1 MKYVCKFDELLH
13 GEVKNEY
20 ILSLKKCELIRD
32 TRSATFFFAV
42 SQIPDEKEK
51 ARILSALRKLVPK
64 CVERISVSYT
74 RIYFDDEVL
83 RAFLKS
89 FLSKNAASLL
99 CGVDFERV
107 ALKEQTLKIPVDEN
121 ILQFLGDGKL
131 ASTLENALSAEYY
144 AYFKVQFSAAEVF
157 QPIEEEEVIVAPVS
171 KRAISVANRAK
182 LVGSEVEGDASY
194 LSDVSAEGT
203 EVVLCGKIKFFTE
216 RVRTKKDGSQGAYFT
231 FELEDFTGKIRCVY
245 FPSDSVLEKFRQ
257 LKDGDEVIC
266 SGDVKRDNRGFNLS
280 YMVRS
285 LSHCELP
292 KDFVPEAPPSKPA
305 ASKYQVIFPEPY
317 FRGNQVDLFG
327 GVEDFV
333 APELREHIYVAF
345 DFETTGLDS
354 ETDKIIEIGA
364 AKIVDGK
371 VTESFSALI
380 DPGRPLSE
388 TITELTGITNEMLAG
403 KPGIEEVMPDFYK
416 FTRGSVLVGHNIA
429 GFDMKFLQKNAVE
442 CGYWF
447 ENEILDTLTFAREN
461 LTGVPNYK
469 LNTVADYLG
478 VTLESHHRATD
489 DAICSGD
496 IMIEIYNRLA
506 RKRQDATAGE
516 VAAAVAPD
524 GSGAE

>member
-1 MKYVCKFDELLH
+1 MEHKRNEQRCVEHADYHVALTEEGVKYVCKFDELLH

-51 ARILSALRKLVPK
+51 ARILGALRKLVPK
-64 CVERISVSYT
+64 CVERISASYT

-83 RAFLKS
+83 RAFLKN

-157 QPIEEEEVIVAPVS
+157 RPIEEEEVIVAPVS

-245 FPSDSVLEKFRQ
+245 SFRQ
-257 LKDGDEVIC
+257 RFGKIPSAQGWGRGDLFRRRQARQPRKRFQLYGAFALALRTSQRFCARGAALKACRVQV
-266 SGDVKRDNRGFNLS
+266 SGHLS
-280 YMVRS
+280 RALFSGESGRS
-285 LSHCELP
+285 L
-292 KDFVPEAPPSKPA
+292 
-305 ASKYQVIFPEPY
+305 
-317 FRGNQVDLFG
+317 RG
-327 GVEDFV
+327 
-333 APELREHIYVAF
+333 R
-345 DFETTGLDS
+345 
-354 ETDKIIEIGA
+354 
-364 AKIVDGK
+364 
-371 VTESFSALI
+371 
-380 DPGRPLSE
+380 
-388 TITELTGITNEMLAG
+388 
-403 KPGIEEVMPDFYK
+403 
-416 FTRGSVLVGHNIA
+416 
-429 GFDMKFLQKNAVE
+429 
-442 CGYWF
+442 
-447 ENEILDTLTFAREN
+447 
-461 LTGVPNYK
+461 
-469 LNTVADYLG
+469 
-478 VTLESHHRATD
+478 
-489 DAICSGD
+489 
-496 IMIEIYNRLA
+496 
-506 RKRQDATAGE
+506 
-516 VAAAVAPD
+516 
-524 GSGAE
+524 